1 MKNHTSS
8 KNHKSISSPSSS
20 SLVQEVRH
28 SNFHDHNILIY
39 PDLTTYRKIYSE
51 SAKLALDNN
60 EVVLLV
66 TTYDSFGRIKDSLTL
81 SGISVNNEIKNG
93 NLVILDAVKAY
104 QIDIHGALKFATTLA
119 KRAESDRKSGV
130 FGLTEMGSF
139 FIAER
144 IASLLEYE
152 RSLPKKW
159 ELNNFKSACTY
170 HKDDFA
176 SLSKEQQE
184 IILSAHNRV
193 LA

>member
-1 MKNHTSS
+1 M
-8 KNHKSISSPSSS
+8 SSPSFS
-20 SLVQEVRH
+20 SLVHEVRH
-28 SNFHDHNILIY
+28 SNFHDHNMLIY

-66 TTYDSFGRIKDSLTL
+66 TTYDSFDRMKDSLTQA
-81 SGISVNNEIKNG
+81 GISVNNEIKNG

-176 SLSKEQQE
+176 TLSKQQQE
-184 IILSAHNRV
+184 TILSAHNRV